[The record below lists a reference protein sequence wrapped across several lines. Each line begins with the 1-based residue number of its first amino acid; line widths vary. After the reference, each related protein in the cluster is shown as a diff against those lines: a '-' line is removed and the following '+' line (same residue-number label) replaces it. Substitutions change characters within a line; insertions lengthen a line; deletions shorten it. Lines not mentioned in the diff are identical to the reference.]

1 MYCFVVLILL
11 FFFVCWPHTEPTGTE
26 SKLQYV
32 CLNYAEAFYVVFM
45 SCWMVA
51 GKDSR
56 VSSVQRFK
64 LSEHSG
70 RLYDCRV
77 GHVRVYVSTI
87 SIQ

>member
-26 SKLQYV
+26 SKLQYA

-45 SCWMVA
+45 SCRMVA

-64 LSEHSG
+64 LSEQSWSCEGICEHYIHSVNN
-70 RLYDCRV
+70 RF
-77 GHVRVYVSTI
+77 
-87 SIQ
+87 